1 MSNIQKRCDILNQ
14 EIEEMKAEILG
25 EFVCNDEEDKID
37 QLIDLAMMLGE
48 AYVYRDNVVS
58 KINQPEKVEELFNFI
73 KHGGEDHQEWLKEAL
88 YCFFSGK
95 EKPEYKA

>member
-14 EIEEMKAEILG
+14 EIEEIKAEILG

-48 AYVYRDNVVS
+48 AYVYRDNTVS
-58 KINQPEKVEELFNFI
+58 KIIKSEEAVEGLKVN
-73 KHGGEDHQEWLKEAL
+73 D
-88 YCFFSGK
+88 
-95 EKPEYKA
+95 